1 MPCSRTEGVHCG
13 LWPASADPPSRI
25 TGASKLADIV
35 RTHLSSMEIAEL
47 YAGHAR
53 FDVAQRVADLVAT
66 ESVPFLPVVRHTETG
81 WRKRAQW

>member
-1 MPCSRTEGVHCG
+1 MVSTGGKVPRGRTEGVHYG

-25 TGASKLADIV
+25 TGASKLADVV

-81 WRKRAQW
+81 

>member
-1 MPCSRTEGVHCG
+1 
-13 LWPASADPPSRI
+13 
-25 TGASKLADIV
+25 
-35 RTHLSSMEIAEL
+35 MEIAEL

-81 WRKRAQW
+81 